1 MQKSTTSP
9 SAAMYSTDN
18 DCVASQHNTTEKTTA
33 PSHTLNCGRHDCPV
47 VFVYDN
53 GTDWPTINCL
63 IEEHYPVCT
72 GGFYELAL
80 SYPPS
85 DTHST
90 PNAPS
95 PPQLAPESL
104 GSDEIIAGPS
114 KRRKKKGE
122 RKEDLENDEYTEDVQ
137 PTSVWCRGCQ
147 KAISLDKRSRYYP
160 GLWVKHRGKCPG
172 ILEMKK
178 DKLALRR
185 DWIYSSNP
193 VPAVSSFDMSDEDLE
208 EEEDEVIGFSMSN
221 VRLRKAC
228 WEREAR

>member
-18 DCVASQHNTTEKTTA
+18 DCVTSQHNIIEQTA
-33 PSHTLNCGRHDCPV
+33 APTHTLNCGRHGCPV
-47 VFVYDN
+47 VFVYDD

-63 IEEHYPVCT
+63 IDEHYPVCT
-72 GGFYELAL
+72 GGFYELAH
-80 SYPPS
+80 SYPPFQ
-85 DTHST
+85 H
-90 PNAPS
+90 PHHRG
-95 PPQLAPESL
+95 PQQAEK
-104 GSDEIIAGPS
+104 E
-114 KRRKKKGE
+114 KEGE

-172 ILEMKK
+172 ILKMEK

-193 VPAVSSFDMSDEDLE
+193 ESAAGSFDMSDENWEEE
-208 EEEDEVIGFSMSN
+208 EEEDKVMGFSMSN
-221 VRLRKAC
+221 VRLRKAR